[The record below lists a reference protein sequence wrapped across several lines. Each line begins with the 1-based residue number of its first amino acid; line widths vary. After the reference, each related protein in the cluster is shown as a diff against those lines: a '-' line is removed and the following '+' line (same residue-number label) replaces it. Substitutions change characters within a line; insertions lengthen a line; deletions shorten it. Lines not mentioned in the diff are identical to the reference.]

1 MILREIHNFLE
12 SNYTVFITDP
22 ANGEW
27 IISDAQLPDVEIKLS
42 NGTIQFKSI
51 IYVFDTHLI
60 GMFVLNKIAEK
71 LAAVGC
77 GLNKFVPRQDREST
91 ISISRVLAQKYLATG
106 QDIAKEIQLIQAAH
120 KLINDYLTSVIEANE
135 MSFVDISM
143 FEGLDVDSFDVTDVI
158 ERKYF
163 EFESWGKLIE
173 SANANIASEESA
185 AKIEKMLRAYQQFE
199 EKNPNICLGEVLKS
213 LPAVISEA
221 YASKN
226 KSVLN

>member
-71 LAAVGC
+71 LAAVGAGARVRHC
-77 GLNKFVPRQDREST
+77 QKTGAVEDKPREKF
-91 ISISRVLAQKYLATG
+91 IGKFIAGAT
-106 QDIAKEIQLIQAAH
+106 
-120 KLINDYLTSVIEANE
+120 
-135 MSFVDISM
+135 
-143 FEGLDVDSFDVTDVI
+143 
-158 ERKYF
+158 
-163 EFESWGKLIE
+163 
-173 SANANIASEESA
+173 
-185 AKIEKMLRAYQQFE
+185 
-199 EKNPNICLGEVLKS
+199 
-213 LPAVISEA
+213 
-221 YASKN
+221 
-226 KSVLN
+226 